1 MSGKLLNKLKEG
13 ILLFDGAMG
22 TELQKRD
29 LLAGGKNPE
38 LLNLQEFES
47 IKDIHRTY
55 IEAGARVITTN
66 TFGGNSFKL
75 RQAGIEDRLVEVN
88 REAVRAASE
97 ARDTSGIPDI
107 LIAGSVGPLGE
118 LMSPLGDLTWDG
130 AVDAYKT
137 QIKALSGAD
146 IVLLETFTDIHE
158 LRAAAFAAKAVT
170 DLEVI
175 ACVALDESGQ
185 LLTGGDVLSLAVA
198 LSDLGVFALGLNCG
212 LTPLELFPFFKKLS
226 ESTDLPLLFQAN
238 CGMPEYNEQAG
249 MTHSCHTEDF
259 ANQCIEAVNLG
270 TNMLGGCC
278 GSGPEHIRALS
289 KIIEGKKGRS
299 LYLKKFSEDLRV
311 GGRGKTATIKSL
323 NSLTIIGERI
333 NPTGRKAFAREL
345 REGNLSGVR
354 KDALS
359 QARQGADIIDVNVG
373 TSGVI
378 ESEILPKAVESASGV
393 NLPICID
400 TSDISA
406 MEAAL
411 KVCPGKALLNS
422 ASAESNRIDKVF
434 KLAFEYG
441 AAVICLP
448 VNDAGLPESV
458 EDRISILKEM
468 IAKALQMGIKRN
480 NLLLDGLVTTLG
492 ASPVAALDTLQT
504 ISAIKNELQLP
515 SVLGVGNISHGLPGR
530 NILTATFLSM
540 AAANGLSA
548 AIINPDKEEI
558 YLAATSI
565 KALLGDRDAISNFI
579 NVAQNLKVSTKLKSD
594 TGDSVTGKALPEGID
609 NKDSSA
615 GIFNAL
621 VDGLKSETE
630 TLVTEALKEGRA
642 PSELLNQV
650 LIPAM
655 NEVGRLFG
663 AKRLFLPGLLAS
675 AEAMEA
681 ASTIVKDKISKLK
694 IENGG
699 ETDGE
704 CKEINVI
711 LASVKGD
718 IHDIGK
724 NIVKLMLKNSGCIV
738 HDLGKDVATSS
749 IIEECM
755 KIRPDIIA
763 LSALMTT
770 TMVNM
775 KDVAREVKER
785 GLNIPIIVGGAVV
798 NQHFAE
804 SIGAAYAADAAEA
817 VKEVF
822 NLAKG
827 KK

>member
-1 MSGKLLNKLKEG
+1 
-13 ILLFDGAMG
+13 
-22 TELQKRD
+22 
-29 LLAGGKNPE
+29 
-38 LLNLQEFES
+38 
-47 IKDIHRTY
+47 
-55 IEAGARVITTN
+55 
-66 TFGGNSFKL
+66 
-75 RQAGIEDRLVEVN
+75 
-88 REAVRAASE
+88 
-97 ARDTSGIPDI
+97 
-107 LIAGSVGPLGE
+107 
-118 LMSPLGDLTWDG
+118 
-130 AVDAYKT
+130 
-137 QIKALSGAD
+137 
-146 IVLLETFTDIHE
+146 
-158 LRAAAFAAKAVT
+158 
-170 DLEVI
+170 
-175 ACVALDESGQ
+175 
-185 LLTGGDVLSLAVA
+185 
-198 LSDLGVFALGLNCG
+198 
-212 LTPLELFPFFKKLS
+212 
-226 ESTDLPLLFQAN
+226 
-238 CGMPEYNEQAG
+238 
-249 MTHSCHTEDF
+249 
-259 ANQCIEAVNLG
+259 
-270 TNMLGGCC
+270 
-278 GSGPEHIRALS
+278 
-289 KIIEGKKGRS
+289 
-299 LYLKKFSEDLRV
+299 
-311 GGRGKTATIKSL
+311 
-323 NSLTIIGERI
+323 
-333 NPTGRKAFAREL
+333 
-345 REGNLSGVR
+345 
-354 KDALS
+354 
-359 QARQGADIIDVNVG
+359 
-373 TSGVI
+373 
-378 ESEILPKAVESASGV
+378 
-393 NLPICID
+393 
-400 TSDISA
+400 